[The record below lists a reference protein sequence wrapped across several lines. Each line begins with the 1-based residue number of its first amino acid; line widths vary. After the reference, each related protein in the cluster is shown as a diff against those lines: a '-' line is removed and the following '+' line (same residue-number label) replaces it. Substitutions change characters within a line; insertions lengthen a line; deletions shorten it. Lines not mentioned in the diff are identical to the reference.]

1 MKPLKVFAIGAEAT
15 VILAFALLALSA
27 PAYAASYRNPACA
40 KLTFM
45 GIGGEGL
52 MCPDQMG
59 VCPAGTRRYGSQ
71 CHDPTLVKICLDGAP
86 RARNDSCD

>member
-15 VILAFALLALSA
+15 VRIAFALLAPSA

-52 MCPDQMG
+52 MCPDQS
-59 VCPAGTRRYGSQ
+59 ASSWTRSYGSQ
-71 CHDPTLVKICLDGAP
+71 CHDPTLVKICPDGSP